1 MHCSPLTRVSVKVRD
16 DILHFSN
23 LKLGVFNVQ
32 DNTGTNTSTRFY
44 TQRDSVERLLKL
56 GNFFQVKHIFF
67 TRSTC
72 KLLVLLL
79 YTC

>member
-44 TQRDSVERLLKL
+44 TQRDSVEKVAKTWK
-56 GNFFQVKHIFF
+56 FF
-67 TRSTC
+67 SS
-72 KLLVLLL
+72 
-79 YTC
+79 